1 MIFSVTRFFHC
12 FRYTLILTRGC
23 PESRCGESRWKWFLE
38 DFSDF
43 SEFSRKFALKNSE
56 KVYEVGV
63 RFSLEIR
70 KRGWKWFQTPRRL
83 YSVEVPRELCGFC
96 MFSRVFN
103 STFCVSFM
111 RFYANFEFQKC
122 AGTSSSFRPYRRVFF
137 NAPAK
142 SSRSGRAKFLMN
154 FIENH
159 WFLRVWGE
167 FFD

>member
-56 KVYEVGV
+56 KAYGVGV

-70 KRGWKWFQTPRRL
+70 KRVWEWFETPRRL
-83 YSVEVPRELCGFC
+83 YSVEVPGKRQGVLFILFKKKTRFCSYENCKNCVCRACCACCVCSVRCVRCVRCGFSALQLF
-96 MFSRVFN
+96 FSVVGVLGWV
-103 STFCVSFM
+103 C
-111 RFYANFEFQKC
+111 
-122 AGTSSSFRPYRRVFF
+122 SSSFCLKKWV
-137 NAPAK
+137 N
-142 SSRSGRAKFLMN
+142 SEG
-154 FIENH
+154 
-159 WFLRVWGE
+159 
-167 FFD
+167 